1 MKFLVLLAI
10 TAYQRHLS
18 PYKGYGCAYRIH
30 TGCAGCSA
38 LGYRAVRRYG
48 VLQGWRVLQRRLVLC
63 GVAHR
68 RFSANPVRPP
78 IAQRGD
84 CDPGCDL
91 PFDGSCDGPGGKGM
105 AGRVCDGLSCCG
117 DAGSCDGPD
126 RKNRKRREQEAGIHL
141 PRRRR

>member
-1 MKFLVLLAI
+1 MKFLFLWAI

-18 PYKGYGCAYRIH
+18 PRKGYGCAYRIH

-48 VLQGWRVLQRRLVLC
+48 VLRGWQVLRRRLFLC

-68 RFSANPVRPP
+68 RHGQRIVRPAA
-78 IAQRGD
+78 AQRGD

-91 PFDGSCDGPGGKGM
+91 PLDGSCDGSGKGP
-105 AGRVCDGLSCCG
+105 AGRLCDGLSCCG

-126 RKNRKRREQEAGIHL
+126 RKRQKQRAQEAAIHL
-141 PRRRR
+141 PRHRR